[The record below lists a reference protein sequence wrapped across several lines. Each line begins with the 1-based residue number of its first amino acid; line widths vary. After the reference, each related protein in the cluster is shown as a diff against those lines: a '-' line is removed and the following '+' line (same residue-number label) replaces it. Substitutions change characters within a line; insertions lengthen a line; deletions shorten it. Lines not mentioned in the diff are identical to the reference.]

1 MDHIRKIQTIVDES
15 RERLPTGVA
24 TDIMQECQNAFK
36 DKSELCR
43 VCVTWFHTSTHV
55 TPGEGYDDDKVNT
68 KTIHHTQNLLLEA
81 IDARP
86 PDLHYCADLINQRKS
101 LEVLD
106 RSAEADHL
114 RHGEQHRAQLGAG
127 LHRAL
132 DRATRPAS
140 WRGEEARAGAG
151 IGTPKLGYCVRK
163 CAGKE

>member
-36 DKSELCR
+36 DKSELCH

-81 IDARP
+81 IDACT
-86 PDLHYCADLINQRKS
+86 PDLHYTADLINRGKAFKS
-101 LEVLD
+101 WFTVPKPIIFGTENSIVPSSERVCIVHSIERLD
-106 RSAEADHL
+106 QPPGAAKKRA
-114 RHGEQHRAQLGAG
+114 REQ
-127 LHRAL
+127 
-132 DRATRPAS
+132 
-140 WRGEEARAGAG
+140 E
-151 IGTPKLGYCVRK
+151 
-163 CAGKE
+163 